1 MQITFNTHT
10 IIMLVGPTECGK
22 TTFAKQILIPQLQAG
37 LAFND
42 PTDDTV
48 QSAIQGTLQSTVQNT
63 VQSNVQYI
71 SSDEIRQELLGYQY
85 DKYDQVMLEASS
97 CAFHMLF
104 EKLKAVTSFPINAQ
118 FVVVDTTGLAEDFR
132 QKVSAIAKQ
141 NHYNLEVVLFDYRDR
156 KDYYASDRS
165 KKVIT
170 AHLNRMR
177 KEVLGALAREGYH
190 QIHKVRAKDFILADL
205 PNPAYTVEI
214 ANIELYHQTFL
225 PSQYNYIVI
234 GDVHECLSSLISL
247 LERYGYDVKDGKLV
261 SNAQLDNTRLV
272 LVGDWIDKGKNT
284 AAIINFLYDNQ
295 AYFYFVLGNHENF
308 VYKYLRGELKGI
320 DQDLLNSYFDSTKV
334 LMEDAQLR
342 DKFNHLCEIAK
353 PFYTSQGG
361 QHASFYITHAPCQNK
376 YIGKLDNVSLKHQRN
391 FRLDRTESIEEQIKF
406 VEHEAVSNH
415 PFHIFGHVAAKHAFR
430 VKNKVHVDSG
440 AVHGNKLTGV
450 EIAHKPFFKSVS
462 CENGVM
468 QNDELP
474 ILFARENT
482 GVMVHELAEADLRRL
497 SYCTHNQV
505 NFISGTMS
513 PADKNEETGELESLE
528 RGLDYFKHRGVGK
541 VVLQPKYMGSRCNI
555 YLNRELE
562 ACYAI
567 SRNGYKIKGV
577 DLTSIY
583 TSFLNKFGSYMNE
596 NQITVMVLDGEL
608 LPWRVMG
615 AGLIDRQFKVI
626 EQALGDELSFLAEH
640 GFDHELGKLMN
651 QFEASGFKQEQFKVT
666 KAELNEKYGS
676 AVYQTYKHVG
686 EIMERHVPVTDQQEA
701 FEVYKRQLEI
711 YASDGSDDSNVE
723 INYKPFSILKFIY
736 ENGNESIPDWAT
748 SQIYSFLSEDEFLVL
763 DLEDEG
769 SYSVAREYF
778 NTLTTTKQ
786 MEGVVI
792 KPEYVTDNVV
802 PYMKVRNEQYLSIV
816 YGYDY
821 RFPHKYKKLFKQK
834 NIQRKL
840 KTSLNEYRLGRQMLG
855 VKLADITPENKEYTN
870 IAANLLFEV
879 AAEKEI
885 DPRL

>member
-1 MQITFNTHT
+1 MTLNTHT

-37 LAFND
+37 LALND
-42 PTDDTV
+42 QTDDTV
-48 QSAIQGTLQSTVQNT
+48 QSTM
-63 VQSNVQYI
+63 QSNVQYI
-71 SSDEIRQELLGYQY
+71 SSDEIRQELLGYPY

-97 CAFHMLF
+97 GAFHMLF

-132 QKVSAIAKQ
+132 QKVSAIANQ

-190 QIHKVRAKDFILADL
+190 QVHKVRAKDFIVSDL

-214 ANIELYHQTFL
+214 ANVALYHQTFL
-225 PSQYNYIVI
+225 PSKYNYIVI

-261 SNAQLDNTRLV
+261 ANAQLENTRLV

-295 AYFYFVLGNHENF
+295 PYFYFVLGNHESF

-334 LMEDAQLR
+334 LKEDAQLR

-353 PFYTSQGG
+353 PFYTSQWGN
-361 QHASFYITHAPCQNK
+361 QASFYITHAPCQNK
-376 YIGKLDNVSLKHQRN
+376 YIGKLDTVSLKHQRN
-391 FRLDRTESIEEQIKF
+391 FRLDRSMSIEEQIKF
-406 VEHEAVSNH
+406 IEQEAVNNH

-430 VKNKVHVDSG
+430 VKNKFHMDSG

-462 CENGVM
+462 CEKAVM
-468 QNDELP
+468 QDELP
-474 ILFARENT
+474 ILFARENI
-482 GVMVHELAEADLRRL
+482 GVRVHELAEADLRRL

-577 DLTSIY
+577 DLTSTY
-583 TSFLNKFGSYMNE
+583 TSLLNKFGTYMDE
-596 NQITVMVLDGEL
+596 NKIIVMVLDGEL
-608 LPWRVMG
+608 LPWSVMG
-615 AGLIDRQFKVI
+615 AGLINRQFKVI
-626 EQALGDELSFLAEH
+626 EQGLGDELSFLAKH
-640 GFDHELGKLMN
+640 GFDNELTKLRS
-651 QFEASGFKQEQFKVT
+651 QFEVSGFKQEQFKVT

-686 EIMERHVPVTDQQEA
+686 EIMERHVPVSDQQEA

-711 YASDGSDDSNVE
+711 YASDEPNSE
-723 INYKPFSILKFIY
+723 MNYKPFSILKFIY
-736 ENGNESIPDWAT
+736 EDGSESLPDWAT
-748 SQIYSFLSEDEFLVL
+748 SLIYSFLSEDEFVVL

-769 SYSVAREYF
+769 SYSLAREYF

-821 RFPHKYKKLFKQK
+821 QFPHKYKKLFKQK

-840 KTSLNEYRLGRQMLG
+840 KTSLNEYRLGRQMLS
-855 VKLADITPENKEYTN
+855 VKLVDITPENKEYTN

-879 AAEKEI
+879 AGEKEI

>member
-1 MQITFNTHT
+1 MQITLNTHT

-37 LAFND
+37 LALSD
-42 PTDDTV
+42 QRDV
-48 QSAIQGTLQSTVQNT
+48 T

-97 CAFHMLF
+97 GAFHMLF
-104 EKLKAVTSFPINAQ
+104 EKLQAVTSFPINAQ

-141 NHYNLEVVLFDYRDR
+141 NHYNLEVILFDYRDR

-165 KKVIT
+165 KKIIT

-214 ANIELYHQTFL
+214 ANVALYHQTFL
-225 PSQYNYIVI
+225 PSNYNYIVI
-234 GDVHECLSSLISL
+234 GDVHECLASLISL
-247 LERYGYDVKDGKLV
+247 LERYGYAVEDGKLV
-261 SNAQLDNTRLV
+261 ANAQLENTRLV

-295 AYFYFVLGNHENF
+295 AYFYFVLGNHESF

-334 LMEDAQLR
+334 LKEDAQLR
-342 DKFNHLCEIAK
+342 DKFYHLCEISK

-361 QHASFYITHAPCQNK
+361 NQASFYITHAPCQNK
-376 YIGKLDNVSLKHQRN
+376 YIGKLDTVSLKHQRN
-391 FRLDRTESIEEQIKF
+391 FRLDRTGSIEEQIKF
-406 VEHEAVSNH
+406 VEQEAVSNH

-440 AVHGNKLTGV
+440 SVHGNKLTAV

-462 CENGVM
+462 CENAVM
-468 QNDELP
+468 QDELP

-497 SYCTHNQV
+497 SYCTHNHV

-513 PADKNEETGELESLE
+513 PADKNEETGELESLT

-577 DLTSIY
+577 DLTSTY
-583 TSFLNKFGSYMNE
+583 TSLLNKFGTYMDE
-596 NQITVMVLDGEL
+596 NKITVMVLDGEL

-626 EQALGDELSFLAEH
+626 EQGLETELSFLAEH
-640 GFDHELGKLMN
+640 GFDHELTKLMN
-651 QFEASGFKQEQFKVT
+651 QFEESGFKQEQFKVT
-666 KAELNEKYGS
+666 KSELNEKYGS

-686 EIMERHVPVTDQQEA
+686 EIMERHVPVSDQQEA

-711 YASDGSDDSNVE
+711 YASDNSTVA

-736 ENGNESIPDWAT
+736 EDGSESIPDWVT
-748 SQIYSFLSEDEFLVL
+748 SQIYSFLSEDQFIVL
-763 DLEDEG
+763 DLEDAG
-769 SYSVAREYF
+769 SYSLAREYF

-855 VKLADITPENKEYTN
+855 VKLADITPENKQYTS

>member
-1 MQITFNTHT
+1 
-10 IIMLVGPTECGK
+10 MLVGPTECGK

-37 LAFND
+37 LALNGQTQD
-42 PTDDTV
+42 AD
-48 QSAIQGTLQSTVQNT
+48 QSTMQSPVQNS

-97 CAFHMLF
+97 GAFHMLF

-141 NHYNLEVVLFDYRDR
+141 NHYNLEVVLFDYRNR
-156 KDYYASDRS
+156 RDYYASDRS

-170 AHLNRMR
+170 THLNRMR
-177 KEVLGALAREGYH
+177 KEVLGALAREGYQ
-190 QIHKVRAKDFILADL
+190 QIHKVRAKDFLLSDL

-214 ANIELYHQTFL
+214 TNVELYHQTFL
-225 PSQYNYIVI
+225 PTKYKYVVI
-234 GDVHECLSSLISL
+234 GDVHECLESLISL
-247 LERYGYDVKDGKLV
+247 LKRVGYDVKDGQLV
-261 SNAQLDNTRLV
+261 AKPQLENTRLV

-284 AAIINFLYDNQ
+284 ESIINFLYDNQ
-295 AYFYFVLGNHENF
+295 HYFYFVLGNHESF
-308 VYKYLRGELKGI
+308 VYKYLRGELKGV
-320 DQDLLNSYFDSTKV
+320 DQALLNSYFDSTKV
-334 LMEDAQLR
+334 LKEDEQLR
-342 DKFNHLCEIAK
+342 DKFYHLCQIAK

-361 QHASFYITHAPCQNK
+361 SGASFYITHAPCQNK
-376 YIGKLDNVSLKHQRN
+376 YIGKLDAVSLKHQRN
-391 FRLDRTESIEEQIKF
+391 FRLDRFQPIEEQIKF
-406 VEHEAVSNH
+406 VEQEAVSNH

-440 AVHGNKLTGV
+440 AVHGNKLTAV
-450 EIAHKPFFKSVS
+450 EIAHKPFFTSIA
-462 CENGVM
+462 CGNEIM
-468 QNDELP
+468 QEDLP
-474 ILFARENT
+474 VLFARENN
-482 GVMVHELAEADLRRL
+482 GVLVQDLAETDLRRL

-528 RGLDYFKHRGVGK
+528 RGLDYFKQRDVGK

-577 DLTSIY
+577 DLTSVY
-583 TSFLNKFGSYMNE
+583 TSLLNKFATYMDE
-596 NQITVMVLDGEL
+596 NNVKVMVLDGEL

-615 AGLIDRQFKVI
+615 KGLIDRQFKVI
-626 EQALGDELSFLAEH
+626 EQGLETELSFLAEH
-640 GFDHELGKLMN
+640 GFDQELTKLMN

-676 AVYQTYKHVG
+676 AAYQTYKHVG
-686 EIMERHVPVTDQQEA
+686 DVMDKHVPVSDQQEA

-711 YASDGSDDSNVE
+711 YGSDDCNAE

-736 ENGNESIPDWAT
+736 DDGSESLPDWVT
-748 SQIYSFLSEDEFLVL
+748 SQIYSFLSDDDFLVI
-763 DLEDEG
+763 DLEDEA
-769 SYSVAREYF
+769 SYSVARQYF
-778 NTLTTTKQ
+778 DTLTTTKQ

-802 PYMKVRNEQYLSIV
+802 PYMKVRNKDYLSIV

-840 KTSLNEYRLGRQMLG
+840 KTSLNEYRLGNQMLG
-855 VKLADITPENKEYTN
+855 VKLADITPENKEYRN

-879 AAEKEI
+879 AGEKEI

>member
-1 MQITFNTHT
+1 MKMTLNTHT

-37 LAFND
+37 LTLND
-42 PTDDTV
+42 PTENTV
-48 QSAIQGTLQSTVQNT
+48 QSTMQSTVNNT
-63 VQSNVQYI
+63 VQSNIQYI
-71 SSDEIRQELLGYQY
+71 SSDEVRQELLGYHY

-97 CAFHMLF
+97 GAFHMLF
-104 EKLKAVTSFPINAQ
+104 EKLKTVTSFPINAQ
-118 FVVVDTTGLAEDFR
+118 FVIVDTTGLAEDFR
-132 QKVSAIAKQ
+132 QKVSTLAKQ

-190 QIHKVRAKDFILADL
+190 QIHKVRAKNFILADL

-214 ANIELYHQTFL
+214 ANVALFHQTFL
-225 PSQYNYIVI
+225 PTTYNYIVI
-234 GDVHECLSSLISL
+234 GDVHECLDSLISL
-247 LERYGYDVKDGKLV
+247 LERYGYAVKDGEIV
-261 SNAQLDNTRLV
+261 ANEQLEHTRLV
-272 LVGDWIDKGKNT
+272 LVGDWIDKGNNT
-284 AAIINFLYDNQ
+284 AAIINFLYINQ
-295 AYFYFVLGNHENF
+295 QYFYFVLGNHENF
-308 VYKYLRGELKGI
+308 VYKYLHGEIKGV
-320 DQDLLNSYFDSTKV
+320 DQDLLKSYFDSTQILK
-334 LMEDAQLR
+334 EDEQLR
-342 DKFNHLCEIAK
+342 NKFYHLCQISK
-353 PFYTSQGG
+353 PFYTGQGG
-361 QHASFYITHAPCQNK
+361 NQASFYITHAPCQNK
-376 YIGKLDNVSLKHQRN
+376 YIGKLDTVSLKHQRN

-406 VEHEAVSNH
+406 IEQEAVSNH

-440 AVHGNKLTGV
+440 AVHGNKLTAV
-450 EIAHKPFFKSVS
+450 EIAHKPFFKSVA
-462 CENGVM
+462 CGNTKM
-468 QNDELP
+468 QEELP
-474 ILFARENT
+474 TLFERNSA
-482 GVMVHELAEADLRRL
+482 GVKLNDLTEADLRRL
-497 SYCTHNQV
+497 TYCTYNQV

-562 ACYAI
+562 MCYAI

-583 TSFLNKFGSYMNE
+583 TSLLNKFATYMDK
-596 NQITVMVLDGEL
+596 NQVKVMVLDGEL
-608 LPWRVMG
+608 LPWCAMG
-615 AGLIDRQFKVI
+615 AGLINRQFKVI
-626 EQALGDELSFLAEH
+626 ESGLETELSFLAEH
-640 GFDHELGKLMN
+640 GFENELAKLVN
-651 QFEASGFKQEQFKVT
+651 QFETSGFKQEQFKVT
-666 KAELNEKYGS
+666 KSELNEKYGS
-676 AVYQTYKHVG
+676 AAYQTYKHVG
-686 EIMERHVPVTDQQEA
+686 EIVQRHVPVVDQQKA
-701 FEVYKRQLEI
+701 FEVYRHQLEI
-711 YASDGSDDSNVE
+711 YASDDASVE
-723 INYKPFSILKFIY
+723 LNYKPFSILKFIY
-736 ENGNESIPDWAT
+736 EDGSESLPDWAT
-748 SQIYSFLSEDEFLVL
+748 SQIYSFLSDDEYVVL
-763 DLEDEG
+763 DLNDEA
-769 SYSVAREYF
+769 SYSRAKQYF
-778 NTLTTTKQ
+778 DTLTATKQ

-792 KPEYVTDNVV
+792 KPEYVTNNIA
-802 PYMKVRNEQYLSIV
+802 PYMKVRNADYLSIV

-855 VKLADITPENKEYTN
+855 VKLADITPENKEYKN

-879 AAEKEI
+879 AGEKEI